1 MILRDPP
8 NTTMLSRPGTEIH
21 KLNLICPYLSEVE
34 QYCEPWGASGGLY
47 ELWYDLHDDNC
58 RSGRLLLPR
67 PLTLRY
73 FYAHGSCCLLR
84 IGILDLNRRDEG
96 YSFTSFFFL
105 IWARFH
111 FQPTAVTTLFITLF
125 KYLDQDFYHSLSLVS
140 VVVCDHHD
148 SNLSYHPQAEPSV
161 KEPSN

>member
-1 MILRDPP
+1 
-8 NTTMLSRPGTEIH
+8 MLSRPGRYIH
-21 KLNLICPYLSEVE
+21 RLNLICPYLSEVE

-84 IGILDLNRRDEG
+84 IRILNLNRRGEG
-96 YSFTSFFFL
+96 YSFTSVFFL

-140 VVVCDHHD
+140 GPWISRCLWPSRLQPVI
-148 SNLSYHPQAEPSV
+148 SSSPRHPQAEPSV
-161 KEPSN
+161 KKHTN